1 MSCKESV
8 IGRGEGIRTH
18 DGQLFER
25 TILMS
30 MVLLIL
36 ISKWRLTSNFWL
48 RVCVRSTSLFWG

>member
-30 MVLLIL
+30 VVLLIL
-36 ISKWRLTSNFWL
+36 ISKTEVDFEFL
-48 RVCVRSTSLFWG
+48 VASLCAEH